1 MPFKIIRN
9 DITRVEADAIVNT
22 ANPEPRYAGGTD
34 AAIYKA
40 AGAEDLL
47 AERRKIGRIAPGEA
61 AVTSAFRLPAKYIIH
76 TVGPEWIDGRHGE
89 YDILRSCYR
98 KSLHLADQLGCESI
112 AFPLIATGVY
122 GFPKDQALEIALSVI
137 REYLEGSDLDV
148 ILVVFGRGSYQIAAG
163 LTERI
168 EEYIDENYVAE
179 QTAEEYGELAEE
191 FSGEF
196 SGEYSGARRRLWRRG
211 RLGSNVFLDAART
224 EGMAAP
230 KAAKAPKAGA
240 APMAAPIAA
249 DEEPEAADVGADEAF
264 YAEDEAFVAGA
275 DSANEAVPYLS
286 AKEAVPYRE
295 SKKAPSYAPKQKNA
309 SLEDAVNN
317 LGESFQARLLRM
329 IDERGMSDPEVYKR
343 ANVDRKLFSK
353 IRCSED
359 YIPKKKTIVAL
370 AIALRLNMDDT
381 RDLLASAGL
390 MLTNNSKADVI
401 VSFCIENGIYDIFEV
416 NALLFKFRQPIL
428 G

>member
-40 AGAEDLL
+40 AGAKDLL

-196 SGEYSGARRRLWRRG
+196 SGARRRLWRRG

-230 KAAKAPKAGA
+230 KAPKAG
-240 APMAAPIAA
+240 AAPIAA

-275 DSANEAVPYLS
+275 DSANEAVPYPS
-286 AKEAVPYRE
+286 AKETLPYP
-295 SKKAPSYAPKQKNA
+295 SAKAPSYAPKQKNA